1 MCENKIIPR
10 LTEIDIHSIFLI
22 SFFFIFLGANVSYGK
37 EYMVKLKS
45 VGIGFN
51 GDIIK
56 CGSKDGK
63 SYVEI
68 KKGKGPGGP
77 VDQRTITKIEGD
89 KQIIININNI
99 DNTGTE
105 MENPMYSGFK
115 DMNPEKMMEAMG
127 FEEGGE
133 KTVVG
138 YKCSVKKIF
147 GTETCTTED
156 GVPLE
161 AKGPGISEVATE
173 VLDRCPGE
181 YFEVGDV
188 KLEKIDMKGIMGE

>member
-1 MCENKIIPR
+1 MLKNKVINRVRKINIPV
-10 LTEIDIHSIFLI
+10 IFLI
-22 SFFFIFLGANVSYGK
+22 SFFFIFLGANISYGK

-45 VGIGFN
+45 EGMYFN
-51 GDIIK
+51 GDIIR

-68 KKGKGPGGP
+68 KKGKEQSGP

-89 KQIIININNI
+89 KQIIININNL

-115 DMNPEKMMEAMG
+115 DMDPEKMMEAMG
-127 FEEGGE
+127 IEDGGE
-133 KTVVG
+133 KTVAG
-138 YKCSVKKIF
+138 YKCSIKKIY

-156 GVPLE
+156 GIPLE
-161 AKGPGISEVATE
+161 AIGPGINEVATE

-188 KLEKIDMKGIMGE
+188 KLEKIDMKEIMGR

>member
-51 GDIIK
+51 GDIIR

-77 VDQRTITKIEGD
+77 VDDRTITKIEGD
-89 KQIIININNI
+89 KQIIIYINNL

-105 MENPMYSGFK
+105 MENPDPTRSTILSTRYAAVESSQG
-115 DMNPEKMMEAMG
+115 
-127 FEEGGE
+127 
-133 KTVVG
+133 
-138 YKCSVKKIF
+138 
-147 GTETCTTED
+147 
-156 GVPLE
+156 
-161 AKGPGISEVATE
+161 
-173 VLDRCPGE
+173 DRTAQ
-181 YFEVGDV
+181 
-188 KLEKIDMKGIMGE
+188 IRSIR